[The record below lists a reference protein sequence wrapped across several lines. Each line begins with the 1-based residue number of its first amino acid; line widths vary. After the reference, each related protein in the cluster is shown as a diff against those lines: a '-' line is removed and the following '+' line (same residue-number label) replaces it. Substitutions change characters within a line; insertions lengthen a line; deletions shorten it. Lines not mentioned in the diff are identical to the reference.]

1 MMRQETVRVLW
12 NTHECSGY
20 WRMGLGGPS
29 SCAEA
34 EPGQFV
40 MVRLPEGTG
49 PLLRR
54 PFSIHR
60 LVESAGR
67 VEGIELLF
75 KVVGAGT
82 RLLSRMER
90 DDRLDVVGPLGRGF
104 TVPEGMERVFLV
116 AGGIG
121 VAPMFFL
128 GSVLRRRGVDLAG
141 CTVFIGGGSRNDLLC
156 VNDFFTAGMQTLQL
170 ATEDGSAGERDR
182 VTGPLERAVR
192 ADRPDRIYAC
202 GPLPMLRAVARIAE
216 SAGVP
221 CEVSVES
228 MMACGMG
235 ACLGCATRDRTRP
248 DRYLHACMD
257 GPVFDT
263 RVIDLD
269 GGGI

>member
-1 MMRQETVRVLW
+1 MRQETVRVLW
-12 NTHECSGY
+12 NTRECSGY
-20 WRMGLGGPS
+20 FRMGLGGPAA
-29 SCAEA
+29 CADA
-34 EPGQFV
+34 TPGQFV
-40 MVRLPEGTG
+40 MVRLPEGAG

-67 VEGIELLF
+67 AAGIELLF

-82 RLLSRMER
+82 RLLSRL
-90 DDRLDVVGPLGRGF
+90 DRNDTLDVVGPLGRGF
-104 TVPEGMERVFLV
+104 SVPEGMTRVFLV

-128 GSVLRRRGVDLAG
+128 GSALRRRGVDPAE
-141 CTVFIGGGSRNDLLC
+141 CTVFIGGGSRDDLLC
-156 VNDFFTAGMQTLQL
+156 VNDFFAAGMRTLQL

-182 VTGPLERAVR
+182 VTGPLARAVR
-192 ADRPDRIYAC
+192 AERPDRIYAC

-216 SAGVP
+216 DAGVS
-221 CEVSVES
+221 CEISVES
-228 MMACGMG
+228 TMACGVG
-235 ACLGCATRDRTRP
+235 ACLGCAVGDRLRP

-263 RVIDLD
+263 RRIDLE

>member
-1 MMRQETVRVLW
+1 MMRQETVGVLW

-20 WRMGLGGPS
+20 YRMGLGGPLA
-29 SCAEA
+29 CVEA

-60 LVESAGR
+60 LIRSAGR
-67 VEGIELLF
+67 VEGIELLY

-90 DDRLDVVGPLGRGF
+90 GDRLDVVGPLGRGF
-104 TVPEGMERVFLV
+104 TVPEGMERAFLV

-128 GSVLRRRGVDLAG
+128 GSTLQLRGVPPSA
-141 CTVFIGGGSRNDLLC
+141 CSVFIGGGSRDDLLC

-182 VTGPLERAVR
+182 VTGPLARAVAAR
-192 ADRPDRIYAC
+192 RPDRIYAC
-202 GPLPMLRAVARIAE
+202 GPLPMLTAVAEIAR
-216 SAGVP
+216 AADVP

-235 ACLGCATRDRTRP
+235 ACLGCAVRDRNRP
-248 DRYLHACMD
+248 DRYLHACKD
-257 GPVFDT
+257 GPVFDA
-263 RVIDLD
+263 RVIDLE

>member
-1 MMRQETVRVLW
+1 MMQQETVQVLW

-20 WRMGLGGPS
+20 YRMGLGGPAA
-29 SCAEA
+29 CAGS

-60 LVESAGR
+60 LIRSAGR
-67 VEGIELLF
+67 IEGIELLY

-82 RLLSRMER
+82 RLLSRM
-90 DDRLDVVGPLGRGF
+90 DRGDGVDVVGPLGQGF
-104 TVPEGMERVFLV
+104 TVPKGMERAFLV

-128 GSVLRRRGVDLAG
+128 GSVLHQRGVDPAH
-141 CTVFIGGGSRNDLLC
+141 CTVFIGGGSRDDLLC
-156 VNDFFTAGMQTLQL
+156 VNDFFTAGMRTLQL

-182 VTGPLERAVR
+182 VTGPLERAMAV
-192 ADRPDRIYAC
+192 DRPDRIYAC
-202 GPLPMLRAVARIAE
+202 GPLPMLRAVARIAHR
-216 SAGVP
+216 AGVP
-221 CEVSVES
+221 CEISVES

-235 ACLGCATRDRTRP
+235 ACLGCAVGDRNHP
-248 DRYLHACMD
+248 DRYLHACID

-263 RVIDLD
+263 RVIDLE